1 MFSRLPRF
9 AYPLVNVYI
18 AMKNHHAINGENPLF
33 LWPFSIAML
42 VHQRVIFVF
51 FFGGRGLQHVQSLLG
66 TIQAIQAA
74 GDVVLY
80 SSAINACGKA
90 ENWPGA
96 LALFPGKKCCYLQ
109 VLRMLDV
116 RKVL

>member
-1 MFSRLPRF
+1 MSK
-9 AYPLVNVYI
+9 VC
-18 AMKNHHAINGENPLF
+18 
-33 LWPFSIAML
+33 W
-42 VHQRVIFVF
+42 
-51 FFGGRGLQHVQSLLG
+51 GG
-66 TIQAIQAA
+66 TIQAA

-96 LALFPGKKCCYLQ
+96 LALFPGKKWCYLQ

-116 RKVL
+116 HFFFLCLSWEVCSKIR